1 MSCCQTSSFMIRYL
15 CTALSSYQFHRRESR
30 EGLPLIFPDQPLTD
44 LTLQSFLINELERG
58 RTPDDE
64 NISWIYFKGEHV
76 RKDNQAITNIT
87 FRMFYDLYT
96 CAVRKCRYSYQ

>member
-1 MSCCQTSSFMIRYL
+1 MIRYL

-30 EGLPLIFPDQPLTD
+30 EGLPLISPDQPLTD

-64 NISWIYFKGEHV
+64 NISWIYFKREHV
-76 RKDNQAITNIT
+76 RKDSQAITNIT
-87 FRMFYDLYT
+87 FRMFFDLYT